1 MSSFDKPKTQHPIQG
16 QSLLPSTNTNTYD
29 FTKILNR
36 KKKSKHFTTILELQS
51 KIKTLK
57 TKLQNFKQVQQKDF
71 AIFQHLLTKLE
82 NQSNSEPELKDQTLE
97 NHAFSNIKHV
107 TEDFLHVLTQITSKK
122 YIIKIT
128 LIFSNDFK
136 IDIIVLFDT
145 SAYLYYIKK

>member
-1 MSSFDKPKTQHPIQG
+1 MSSFDKLKTPHPIQR

-36 KKKSKHFTTILELQS
+36 KKKFKHFATILELQF

-57 TKLQNFKQVQQKDF
+57 TKLQNFKQAQRKDF
-71 AIFQHLLTKLE
+71 TIFQHLLTKLE

-97 NHAFSNIKHV
+97 NHAFSNSKHV
-107 TEDFLHVLTQITSKK
+107 LEDFLHVLTQITSKK

-145 SAYLYYIKK
+145 GAYLYYIKK